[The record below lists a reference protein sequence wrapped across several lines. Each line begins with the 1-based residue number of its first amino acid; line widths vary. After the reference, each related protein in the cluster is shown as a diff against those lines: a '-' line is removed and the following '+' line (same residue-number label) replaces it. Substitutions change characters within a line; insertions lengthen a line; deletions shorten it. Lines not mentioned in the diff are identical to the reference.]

1 MILKFIPILLS
12 ASVIFTSEPDDEND
26 LVIIFPVFDCSG
38 NHLIPNVPDV
48 GEITPDNSSRESSPL
63 FQELNEITEL
73 LKEMK
78 EVLQAPAELPP
89 FKEETPPVIEVGIPL
104 ANVTIPQ
111 ADPKPPIPPVA
122 PLGTFQR
129 AAQHKKVRFK

>member
-26 LVIIFPVFDCSG
+26 LVIIFPVFDCSS
-38 NHLIPNVPDV
+38 NCLISNVPDV
-48 GEITPDNSSRESSPL
+48 GEITPDNSSRASSPL

-89 FKEETPPVIEVGIPL
+89 FKEETPPVIEVGISL

-111 ADPKPPIPPVA
+111 AEPKSPIQPVV

>member
-12 ASVIFTSEPDDEND
+12 ASVIFTSEPDDEDD

-78 EVLQAPAELPP
+78 AVLRAPAELSPL
-89 FKEETPPVIEVGIPL
+89 KEEKPLPIEAGIPL
-104 ANVTIPQ
+104 ANVTVPQ

-129 AAQHKKVRFK
+129 AAQHKKVKFK